1 LQALQHA
8 LGRRRQQLAAFKDL
22 LLQGFAVGPSK
33 ALMSTSNA
41 PTIRATATTLRS
53 KDVEARLRGQID
65 PTKTIR
71 LTCQGQDPFP
81 VTQHAGQ
88 RRFRQRWLIVF
99 FADMRDDEIL

>member
-1 LQALQHA
+1 MQALQHA

-33 ALMSTSNA
+33 ALMSTSN
-41 PTIRATATTLRS
+41 PPIRATATTLRS
-53 KDVEARLRGQID
+53 KDVEVRLRGQID

-88 RRFRQRWLIVF
+88 RRFRQRWWIVF
-99 FADMRDDEIL
+99 FADMRDDESL

>member
-1 LQALQHA
+1 MQALQNA

-33 ALMSTSNA
+33 TLMSTSSA
-41 PTIRATATTLRS
+41 PIRATATTLRS
-53 KDVEARLRGQID
+53 KDVEVRLRGQID

-81 VTQHAGQ
+81 VIQHTGQ
-88 RRFRQRWLIVF
+88 RGFRQRWLIVF
-99 FADMRDDEIL
+99 FTDMGDDKIL